1 MSFCLDEYYLIKFT
15 KQNEHLFRGVGNLS
29 HDNPP
34 EQIRLF
40 NDQYQDML
48 FSYLDNHA
56 INKEHFVLNNSY
68 RLCEFSFDAGMQY
81 INDKK
86 NYNLNFE
93 EMRTISAIKHKK
105 SFRKNKS
112 LSSVLIKNNFVF
124 LTPPHYITKDY
135 INFIFEHNIEELY
148 LKQTI
153 ETSWEFIILFLLLN
167 HKINECELI
176 FNKVESKID
185 SDILSKFIILWY
197 YYLNSSLSD
206 YLTQNRTK
214 LADFF
219 ISAINNIDYDLV
231 KMRMEEYC
239 SPHGVNEEML
249 IKTHE
254 IIIQLQNIL
263 QKNQLNNT
271 LTLFLPKKLKHS
283 RL

>member
-1 MSFCLDEYYLIKFT
+1 MSFSLDEYYLIKFT
-15 KQNEHLFRGVGNLS
+15 KQNEHLFRGVDKFS
-29 HDNPP
+29 HNNPP

-56 INKEHFVLNNSY
+56 INKEHFVLNNSH
-68 RLCEFSFDAGMQY
+68 RVCEFSFNACMQY

-93 EMRTISAIKHKK
+93 EMMTISAIKQKTR
-105 SFRKNKS
+105 FPKNKS

-124 LTPPHYITKDY
+124 LTSPHYITKDY

-148 LKQTI
+148 LTQTI
-153 ETSWEFIILFLLLN
+153 ENSWEFIILFLSLN
-167 HKINECELI
+167 DKINECELI
-176 FNKVESKID
+176 FNKVKSKVEP
-185 SDILSKFIILWY
+185 DILSKFIILWY

-206 YLTQNRTK
+206 YLTQNHTE
-214 LADFF
+214 LVDFF

-231 KMRMEEYC
+231 KMRTEEYC
-239 SPHGVNEEML
+239 YPHSVNEDML
-249 IKTHE
+249 IKNYD
-254 IIIQLQNIL
+254 IIVKIQNIL
-263 QKNQLNNT
+263 QKNQLNDT
-271 LTLFLPKKLKHS
+271 LQSGLPKNLKHA

>member
-1 MSFCLDEYYLIKFT
+1 MSFSLYEYYLIKFT
-15 KQNEHLFRGVGNLS
+15 KQNEHLFREVAKFS

-40 NDQYQDML
+40 NDRYQDML
-48 FSYLDNHA
+48 FSYLDNHT
-56 INKEHFVLNNSY
+56 INKERFVLNNSH
-68 RLCEFSFDAGMQY
+68 RVCEFSFDAGMQY

-105 SFRKNKS
+105 RFLKNKS

-124 LTPPHYITKDY
+124 LTPPLYITKDY

-148 LKQTI
+148 LTQTI
-153 ETSWEFIILFLLLN
+153 EASWEFIVLFLLLN

-185 SDILSKFIILWY
+185 SDILSKFIILWHYYFNSSIY
-197 YYLNSSLSD
+197 YYL
-206 YLTQNRTK
+206 THNRTE

-219 ISAINNIDYDLV
+219 ISAINNIDYDLF
-231 KMRMEEYC
+231 KMRMEEYYY
-239 SPHGVNEEML
+239 PNGANEDML
-249 IKTHE
+249 IKNYET
-254 IIIQLQNIL
+254 IVQIQNIL
-263 QKNQLNNT
+263 QKNQLHDT
-271 LTLFLPKKLKHS
+271 LTLFLTKKIKHS